1 MKFKKKM
8 IPKVAPSVLSA
19 DFGEL
24 NKEIQLINK
33 SSAYSIHVDVMDGVF
48 VPNISFGQPIVKTL
62 SLISNK
68 PLDVHLMIVDP
79 IKFIDEFVFD
89 NTLNITIHYEST
101 NKIEETLDYI
111 KSKNIKSGL
120 AIKPNTEIDEIESYI
135 QKVDILCL
143 MSVNPGFSGQ
153 NFIENTYTK
162 LKQLRKLIEKK
173 KLSTL
178 IQIDGGVNNTNA
190 KKLIRLGADILVSG
204 NYIFKS
210 ANPNKVIEYL
220 NNLSRN

>member
-1 MKFKKKM
+1 M

-33 SSAYSIHVDVMDGVF
+33 SSAYSIHIDVMDGVF

-153 NFIENTYTK
+153 NFIENTYTR
-162 LKQLRKLIEKK
+162 LKELRKLIKK
-173 KLSTL
+173 MKLSTL

-190 KKLIRLGADILVSG
+190 KKLFNLGADILVSG

>member
-1 MKFKKKM
+1 M

-19 DFGEL
+19 DFGNL

-48 VPNISFGQPIVKTL
+48 VPNVSFGQPIVKAL

-101 NKIEETLDYI
+101 NKIEETLNYI

-120 AIKPNTEIDEIESYI
+120 AIKPNTEINEIESYI

-190 KKLIRLGADILVSG
+190 KKLFKLGADILVSG

-220 NNLSRN
+220 KNLSRN

>member
-1 MKFKKKM
+1 M

-19 DFGEL
+19 DFGNL
-24 NKEIQLINK
+24 NNEIQLINK
-33 SSAYSIHVDVMDGVF
+33 SSAYSIHIDVMDGVF

-101 NKIEETLDYI
+101 NKIEETLNYI

-120 AIKPNTEIDEIESYI
+120 AIKPNTNINEIESYI

-153 NFIENTYTK
+153 NFIENTYTR
-162 LKQLRKLIEKK
+162 LKQLRKLIKK
-173 KLSTL
+173 MKLSTL

-190 KKLIRLGADILVSG
+190 KKLFNLGADILVSG

>member
-1 MKFKKKM
+1 M
-8 IPKVAPSVLSA
+8 IPKVAPSILSA
-19 DFGEL
+19 DFGNL
-24 NKEIQLINK
+24 KKEIQLINN
-33 SSAYSIHVDVMDGVF
+33 SSAYSIHVDIMDGVF

-79 IKFIDEFVFD
+79 IKFIDEFIFD

-101 NKIEETLDYI
+101 NKIEETLNYI

-120 AIKPNTEIDEIESYI
+120 AIKPNTNINEIESYI

-190 KKLIRLGADILVSG
+190 KKLFKLGADILVSG

>member
-1 MKFKKKM
+1 M

-19 DFGEL
+19 DFGNL

-33 SSAYSIHVDVMDGVF
+33 SSAYSLHVDVMDGVF
-48 VPNISFGQPIVKTL
+48 VPNISFGLPIVKTL

-79 IKFIDEFVFD
+79 IKFIDEFIFD

-101 NKIEETLDYI
+101 NKIQETLNYI

-153 NFIENTYTK
+153 NFIENTYTR

-173 KLSTL
+173 RLSTL

-190 KKLIRLGADILVSG
+190 KKLFKLGADILVSA
-204 NYIFKS
+204 NYIIKS
-210 ANPNKVIEYL
+210 ANPNKVIEYF

>member
-1 MKFKKKM
+1 
-8 IPKVAPSVLSA
+8 
-19 DFGEL
+19 
-24 NKEIQLINK
+24 
-33 SSAYSIHVDVMDGVF
+33 
-48 VPNISFGQPIVKTL
+48 
-62 SLISNK
+62 
-68 PLDVHLMIVDP
+68 
-79 IKFIDEFVFD
+79 
-89 NTLNITIHYEST
+89 
-101 NKIEETLDYI
+101 
-111 KSKNIKSGL
+111 
-120 AIKPNTEIDEIESYI
+120 
-135 QKVDILCL
+135 

-190 KKLIRLGADILVSG
+190 KKLFKLGADILVSG

>member
-1 MKFKKKM
+1 M

-19 DFGEL
+19 DFGNL

-101 NKIEETLDYI
+101 NKIEETLNYI

-120 AIKPNTEIDEIESYI
+120 AIKPNTDINEIESYI

-153 NFIENTYTK
+153 NFIENTYTR
-162 LKQLRKLIEKK
+162 LKQLRKLIKK
-173 KLSTL
+173 MKLSTL

-190 KKLIRLGADILVSG
+190 KKLFNLGADILVSG

>member
-1 MKFKKKM
+1 M

-162 LKQLRKLIEKK
+162 LKQLKKLIEKK

-190 KKLIRLGADILVSG
+190 KKLFRLGADILVSG

>member
-1 MKFKKKM
+1 M
-8 IPKVAPSVLSA
+8 IPKVSPSVLSA
-19 DFGEL
+19 DFGNL

-48 VPNISFGQPIVKTL
+48 VPNISFGQPIVKAL

-101 NKIEETLDYI
+101 NKIEETLNYI

-120 AIKPNTEIDEIESYI
+120 AIKPNTEINEIESYI

-162 LKQLRKLIEKK
+162 LKQLRKLIKKK

-190 KKLIRLGADILVSG
+190 KKLFKLGADILVSG

>member
-1 MKFKKKM
+1 M

-101 NKIEETLDYI
+101 NKIEETLNYI

-190 KKLIRLGADILVSG
+190 KKLFRLGADILVSG

>member
-1 MKFKKKM
+1 M

-153 NFIENTYTK
+153 NFIENTYTR

-190 KKLIRLGADILVSG
+190 EKLFKLGADILVSG

>member
-1 MKFKKKM
+1 M

-19 DFGEL
+19 DFGNL
-24 NKEIQLINK
+24 NNEIQLINK

-190 KKLIRLGADILVSG
+190 KKLFRLGADILVSG

>member
-1 MKFKKKM
+1 M

-19 DFGEL
+19 DFGNL

-101 NKIEETLDYI
+101 NKIEETLNYI

-135 QKVDILCL
+135 KKVDILCL

-190 KKLIRLGADILVSG
+190 KKLFRLGADILVSG

>member
-1 MKFKKKM
+1 M

-153 NFIENTYTK
+153 NFIENTYSK
-162 LKQLRKLIEKK
+162 LKQLRKLIDKK
-173 KLSTL
+173 GLSTL
-178 IQIDGGVNNTNA
+178 IQIDGGVNNSNA
-190 KKLIRLGADILVSG
+190 KKLFELGADILVSG

-210 ANPNKVIEYL
+210 SNPNKVIEYL
-220 NNLSRN
+220 NNLSKN

>member
-1 MKFKKKM
+1 M

-190 KKLIRLGADILVSG
+190 KKLFRLGADILVSG

>member
-1 MKFKKKM
+1 M

-19 DFGEL
+19 DFGNL

-33 SSAYSIHVDVMDGVF
+33 SSAYSLHVDVMDGVF
-48 VPNISFGQPIVKTL
+48 VPNISFGLPIVKTL

-68 PLDVHLMIVDP
+68 PLDVHLMIIDP
-79 IKFIDEFVFD
+79 IKFVDQFIFD

-101 NKIEETLDYI
+101 IKVEETLNYI
-111 KSKNIKSGL
+111 KSKKIKSGL
-120 AIKPNTEIDEIESYI
+120 AIKPNTNINEIESYI
-135 QKVDILCL
+135 QKVDVLCL

-153 NFIENTYTK
+153 NFIENTYSK
-162 LKQLRKLIEKK
+162 LKQLRKLIDKK

-178 IQIDGGVNNTNA
+178 IQIDGGVNNSNA
-190 KKLIRLGADILVSG
+190 KKLFELGADILVSG

-210 ANPNKVIEYL
+210 SNPNKVIEYL
-220 NNLSRN
+220 NNLSKN

>member
-1 MKFKKKM
+1 M

-62 SLISNK
+62 SSISNK

-153 NFIENTYTK
+153 NFIKNTYTK

-190 KKLIRLGADILVSG
+190 KKLFKLGADILVSG

-210 ANPNKVIEYL
+210 ENPNKVIEYL

>member
-1 MKFKKKM
+1 M

-190 KKLIRLGADILVSG
+190 KKLFKLGADILVSG

>member
-1 MKFKKKM
+1 M

-153 NFIENTYTK
+153 NFIENTYTR
-162 LKQLRKLIEKK
+162 LKELRKLIKK
-173 KLSTL
+173 MKLSTL

-190 KKLIRLGADILVSG
+190 KKLFNLGADILVSG

>member
-1 MKFKKKM
+1 M

-190 KKLIRLGADILVSG
+190 KKLFRLGADILVSG

-210 ANPNKVIEYL
+210 ANQNKVIEYL

>member
-1 MKFKKKM
+1 M
-8 IPKVAPSVLSA
+8 IPKVSPSVLSA

-190 KKLIRLGADILVSG
+190 KKLFRLGADILVSG

>member
-1 MKFKKKM
+1 M
-8 IPKVAPSVLSA
+8 IPKVSPSVLSA
-19 DFGEL
+19 DFGNL

-48 VPNISFGQPIVKTL
+48 VPNISFGQPIVKAL

-101 NKIEETLDYI
+101 KKVEETLNYI

-120 AIKPNTEIDEIESYI
+120 AIKPNTNINEIESYI

-153 NFIENTYTK
+153 DFIENTYNR

-173 KLSTL
+173 RLSTL
-178 IQIDGGVNNTNA
+178 IQIDGGVNSTNA
-190 KKLIRLGADILVSG
+190 KKLFNLGADILVSG

-210 ANPNKVIEYL
+210 INPNREIEYL
-220 NNLSRN
+220 NNLARN

>member
-1 MKFKKKM
+1 M

-190 KKLIRLGADILVSG
+190 KKLFKLGADILVSG

-220 NNLSRN
+220 SNLSRN

>member
-1 MKFKKKM
+1 M

-19 DFGEL
+19 DFGNL
-24 NKEIQLINK
+24 NNEIQLINK

-162 LKQLRKLIEKK
+162 LKQLRKLIERK

-190 KKLIRLGADILVSG
+190 KKLFKLGADILVSG

-210 ANPNKVIEYL
+210 ENPNKVIEYL

>member
-1 MKFKKKM
+1 M

-101 NKIEETLDYI
+101 IKVEETLNYI
-111 KSKNIKSGL
+111 KSKKIKSGL
-120 AIKPNTEIDEIESYI
+120 AIKPNTNINEIESYI
-135 QKVDILCL
+135 QKVDVLCL

-153 NFIENTYTK
+153 NFIENTYSK
-162 LKQLRKLIEKK
+162 LKQLRKLIDKK
-173 KLSTL
+173 RLSTL
-178 IQIDGGVNNTNA
+178 IQIDGGVNNSNA
-190 KKLIRLGADILVSG
+190 KKLFKLGADILVSG

>member
-1 MKFKKKM
+1 M

-19 DFGEL
+19 DFGNL

-101 NKIEETLDYI
+101 NKIEETLNYI

-120 AIKPNTEIDEIESYI
+120 AIKPNTNINEIESYI

-153 NFIENTYTK
+153 NFIENTYTR
-162 LKQLRKLIEKK
+162 LKQLRKLIKK
-173 KLSTL
+173 MKLSTL

-190 KKLIRLGADILVSG
+190 KKLFNLGADILVSG

>member
-1 MKFKKKM
+1 M

>member
-1 MKFKKKM
+1 M

-101 NKIEETLDYI
+101 NKIEETLNYI

-120 AIKPNTEIDEIESYI
+120 AIKPDTDINEIESYI

-190 KKLIRLGADILVSG
+190 KKLFRLGADILVSG

>member
-1 MKFKKKM
+1 M
-8 IPKVAPSVLSA
+8 IPKVAPSILSA
-19 DFGEL
+19 DFGNL

-68 PLDVHLMIVDP
+68 PLDIHLMIVDP
-79 IKFIDEFVFD
+79 LKFIDEFIFD
-89 NTLNITIHYEST
+89 NTLNITVHYEST
-101 NKIEETLDYI
+101 NKVEETINYI

-120 AIKPNTEIDEIESYI
+120 AIKPNTDIYEIESHI
-135 QKVDILCL
+135 RNVDIICL

-153 NFIENTYTK
+153 NFIENTYTR
-162 LKQLRKLIEKK
+162 LKQLKKLIEKQ

-190 KKLIRLGADILVSG
+190 KKLFDLGADILVSG
-204 NYIFKS
+204 SYIFKS
-210 ANPNKVIEYL
+210 TNPNTEIEYL

>member
-1 MKFKKKM
+1 M

-68 PLDVHLMIVDP
+68 PLDVHLMIVNP

-190 KKLIRLGADILVSG
+190 KKLFRLGADILVSG

>member
-1 MKFKKKM
+1 M
-8 IPKVAPSVLSA
+8 IPKVAPSVLSSN
-19 DFGEL
+19 FGNL
-24 NKEIQLINK
+24 NKEIQLINQ
-33 SSAYSIHVDVMDGVF
+33 SSAYSIHIDVMDGVF

-62 SLISNK
+62 SLISKK
-68 PLDVHLMIVDP
+68 PLDIHLMIVNP
-79 IKFIDEFVFD
+79 LKFIDDFVFN

-120 AIKPNTEIDEIESYI
+120 AIKPNTTIDEIESFI
-135 QKVDILCL
+135 KNVDVLCL

-153 NFIENTYTK
+153 NFIKKTFTR
-162 LKQLRKLIEKK
+162 LKQLKKLIEKK
-173 KLSTL
+173 RLSTL

-190 KKLIRLGADILVSG
+190 KKLFKLGADILVSG

>member
-1 MKFKKKM
+1 MV
-8 IPKVAPSVLSA
+8 PKVAPSVLSA

-190 KKLIRLGADILVSG
+190 KKLFKLGADILVSG

-210 ANPNKVIEYL
+210 ENPNKVIEYL

>member
-1 MKFKKKM
+1 M

-143 MSVNPGFSGQ
+143 MSVNPGFSGRSEEHTSELQ
-153 NFIENTYTK
+153 S
-162 LKQLRKLIEKK
+162 Q
-173 KLSTL
+173 
-178 IQIDGGVNNTNA
+178 D
-190 KKLIRLGADILVSG
+190 
-204 NYIFKS
+204 
-210 ANPNKVIEYL
+210 
-220 NNLSRN
+220 

>member
-1 MKFKKKM
+1 M

-19 DFGEL
+19 DFGNL

-33 SSAYSIHVDVMDGVF
+33 SSAYSLHVDVMDGVF
-48 VPNISFGQPIVKTL
+48 VPNISFGLPIVKTL

-68 PLDVHLMIVDP
+68 PLDVHLMIIDP
-79 IKFIDEFVFD
+79 IKFVDQFIFD

-101 NKIEETLDYI
+101 IKVEETLNYI

-120 AIKPNTEIDEIESYI
+120 AIKPNTNINEIESYI
-135 QKVDILCL
+135 QKVDVLCL

-153 NFIENTYTK
+153 NFIENTYSK
-162 LKQLRKLIEKK
+162 LKQLRKLIDKK
-173 KLSTL
+173 GLSTL
-178 IQIDGGVNNTNA
+178 IQIDGGVNNSNA
-190 KKLIRLGADILVSG
+190 KKLFELGADILVSG

-210 ANPNKVIEYL
+210 SNPNKAIEYL
-220 NNLSRN
+220 NNLSKN

>member
-1 MKFKKKM
+1 M

-19 DFGEL
+19 DFGNL
-24 NKEIQLINK
+24 NNEIQLINK
-33 SSAYSIHVDVMDGVF
+33 SSAYSIHIDVMDGVF

-101 NKIEETLDYI
+101 NKIEETLNYI

-120 AIKPNTEIDEIESYI
+120 AIKPDTDINEIESYI
-135 QKVDILCL
+135 QNVDILCL

-153 NFIENTYTK
+153 NFIENTYTR
-162 LKQLRKLIEKK
+162 LKQLRKLIKK
-173 KLSTL
+173 MKLSTL

-190 KKLIRLGADILVSG
+190 KKLFNLGADILVSG

-210 ANPNKVIEYL
+210 ANPIKVIEYL

>member
-1 MKFKKKM
+1 M

-153 NFIENTYTK
+153 NFIENTYTR

-190 KKLIRLGADILVSG
+190 KKLFRLGADILVSG

>member
-1 MKFKKKM
+1 M

-19 DFGEL
+19 DFGNL

-101 NKIEETLDYI
+101 NKIEETLNYI

-190 KKLIRLGADILVSG
+190 KKLFRLGADILVSG